1 MDPPQHHFRGKP
13 PKHRLM
19 SRCGEKENKV
29 KKTLFGHLIPY
40 NPGLRTFSKNPSIST
55 DGANCPIH
63 SCKKLGGSLE
73 PFWRKGQKGKKTTFL
88 DT

>member
-1 MDPPQHHFRGKP
+1 MLHGVGPYHHAKYQKNTCSISEKMSKKP
-13 PKHRLM
+13 IL
-19 SRCGEKENKV
+19 
-29 KKTLFGHLIPY
+29 GHLIPY

-63 SCKKLGGSLE
+63 LCKKLGGSLE